1 MEDWLF
7 RMSEQNWSREAS
19 RRTVLKTTA
28 ASIAGLSGV
37 GSSLVSLGRGAEG
50 SNPQPV
56 TDPEPAP
63 APSIYIA
70 SDLQEFN
77 WPILLGNERDSMADA
92 LTGYVDDAT
101 VSREQKR
108 TARESLKDIW
118 SEVEIKSKT
127 KPWHVIQKQ
136 REKEGRDKPKTH
148 DSDLRGGQGHKKRQ
162 KSQKG
167 GNAKPQIRRDD
178 KTTVYKL
185 KGDKQKA
192 KTVLDDAERTVRQ
205 TGNISVATSQD
216 AESLASL
223 SSVIESG
230 ATSSGENEEGSENI
244 SPQWK
249 GGDGDGNYDG
259 HNYLSRW
266 AGKNMNIDDELSETL
281 SNNAPKPDDW
291 PYDFPPGTI
300 PQKFDGTPTGEDLAQ
315 SYAHA
320 WNPLTKIGHADH
332 FLDERMNNAVDHAE
346 ESTERY
352 QEVGYAMHFLQDLG
366 NPLHTNMFEEQL
378 RNRWVHFKYERK
390 VADYLEDGH
399 IMTRNIENIE
409 QYNPVPDPLPWEGS
423 KWGEHGHQLATFSAN
438 YASDFLTIIIE
449 HEGEDP
455 LANSNAL
462 VTDTQ
467 KVLEKTTKYSM
478 GLIGEIHP
486 RYE

>member
-1 MEDWLF
+1 
-7 RMSEQNWSREAS
+7 
-19 RRTVLKTTA
+19 
-28 ASIAGLSGV
+28 
-37 GSSLVSLGRGAEG
+37 
-50 SNPQPV
+50 
-56 TDPEPAP
+56 
-63 APSIYIA
+63 
-70 SDLQEFN
+70 
-77 WPILLGNERDSMADA
+77 MADA

-118 SEVEIKSKT
+118 AEVEIKSKT

-136 REKEGRDKPKTH
+136 REKERREKPNTH
-148 DSDLRGGQGHKKRQ
+148 DSDRRGGQGHKKRQ

-178 KTTVYKL
+178 TTTVYKL
-185 KGDKQKA
+185 KGDKQKVR
-192 KTVLDDAERTVRQ
+192 TVLEDTERTVRQ
-205 TGNISVATSQD
+205 TGAVSVATTQD
-216 AESLASL
+216 AESLANL

-249 GGDGDGNYDG
+249 RGTKDKHEG
-259 HNYLSRW
+259 HNYLARW
-266 AGKNMNIDDELSETL
+266 AGKNMNIDDDLSDAL
-281 SNNAPKPDDW
+281 FNNAPKPDGWD
-291 PYDFPPGTI
+291 YDFPKI
-300 PQKFDGTPTGEDLAQ
+300 PERFEDPPTGNDRAH

-366 NPLHTNMFEEQL
+366 NPLHTNMFLEQKL
-378 RNRWVHFKYERK
+378 NEWVHYKYERK
-390 VADYLEDGH
+390 VAEYLEDGH
-399 IMTRNIENIE
+399 ILTENVE
-409 QYNPVPDPLPWEGS
+409 NLEGYNPVPDPLPWEGS

-438 YASDFLTIIIE
+438 YASDFLTIIME

-455 LANSNAL
+455 LANSDEL

-467 KVLEKTTKYSM
+467 SVLEKTTTYSM

-486 RYE
+486 LYA